1 MQIKKI
7 KLENIR
13 SYVSQEIEF
22 PEGSTLLQGD
32 IGSGK
37 SSVLL
42 AIDFAL
48 FGIRKGELSGNAL
61 LRNGAER
68 GSVELHFNVEDKDI
82 VIKRNLRRGSS
93 NISQESGFIYY
104 DGIKREG
111 TPVELKQKILEIL
124 NYPMEFLTK
133 SKALIYKYTVYTPQ
147 EEMKYILTADKDV
160 RLDTLRKVFGIDKY
174 KRIKENAKIITG
186 KIRERGKEMAGRIF
200 DLEEKKKDFLEKDRK
215 LKETNAELFK
225 IIPIVDDAKKK
236 VENIKSKVDELER
249 DIEEFNRIKSEL
261 NVKEIELKKSVEEI
275 ENNEKEFRLLRN
287 EIGRIEEETKDGIR
301 EINIGDKKADVSKV
315 EKEMNEIIS
324 KLSEFNVRIGDSE
337 KLKESVKGLT
347 NCPICKQEVTQ
358 DHKKRIF
365 DEEEAKINAA
375 KKNFDF
381 YNNEKITKEKRLG
394 VLRRELEGLV
404 ELKNRNDVMK
414 VKLTNLEEK
423 KKRKDFI
430 QESQERLKRE
440 IDVLKKEIFE
450 RSEKSKEFE
459 NTRESYYAFKERVE
473 KANEELRDVEIKRAA
488 IENEIKNIRD
498 IVEELEKEIGMKEK
512 IKNKLM
518 GLTELSEWIDVNMH
532 NLVDNI
538 EKKVMVMIYYDFNEL
553 FQKWFGILV
562 ENENL
567 RINLDEEFTPLIEQ
581 NNHDIEYE
589 NLSGGEKTAAALA
602 YRLSL
607 NQVINNLVTEIKTK
621 DLLILDEPTDGFSTE
636 QLDRVKVVLDE
647 LNVKQVI
654 VVSHEAKVESFV
666 DNVISFD
673 KKGHESFIV

>member
-347 NCPICKQEVTQ
+347 NCPTCKQEVTQ

-430 QESQERLKRE
+430 QKSQERLKRE